1 MSLRVITDIPELAEV
16 HGLTFVPTMGAL
28 HDGHLSLVRAGLEHG
43 QPVMMSIYVNPTQF
57 APGED
62 FESYPRPVEVDLEKA
77 EAAGVS
83 IVFLPDHDVMYPG
96 EAPPACPP
104 LPAIATEPGLEDG
117 FRPHFFTG
125 VCTVVA
131 RLLDLVQP
139 GRMIMGEK
147 DYQQLRV
154 LQEMVAADRNRWP
167 EVQVLGSPTIRESDG
182 LAMSS
187 RNAYLADAD
196 RQRALGLARAI
207 EAARQEVDAASAEA
221 RLRQVLEDH
230 ELRVDYA
237 VVRDAES
244 LLPVTG
250 PVSNHRAL
258 IAAHLDA
265 VRLIDNQ
272 SL

>member
-1 MSLRVITDIPELAEV
+1 MSLRVINDIPELADV
-16 HGLTFVPTMGAL
+16 QGLTFVPTMGAL
-28 HDGHLSLVRAGLEHG
+28 HDGHLSLVRAGLEYG
-43 QPVMMSIYVNPTQF
+43 EPVVMSIYVNPTQF

-62 FESYPRPVEVDLEKA
+62 FETYPRPVEVDLEKA
-77 EAAGVS
+77 EAAGAS
-83 IVFLPDHDVMYPG
+83 IVFLPDHEVMYPK
-96 EAPPACPP
+96 EDLPVCPP
-104 LPAIATEPGLEDG
+104 LPAIATEPKLEDC

-167 EVQVLGSPTIRESDG
+167 EVQVLGSPTIREPDG

-187 RNAYLADAD
+187 RNAYLAERD
-196 RQRALGLARAI
+196 RERALGLVRAI
-207 EAARQEVDAASAEA
+207 EAARSQDDAGSAET
-221 RLRQVLEDH
+221 RMCQVLEDH
-230 ELRVDYA
+230 DLRVDYA
-237 VVRDAES
+237 VVRDADS

-250 PVSNHRAL
+250 SPSNHRAL

-272 SL
+272 AL